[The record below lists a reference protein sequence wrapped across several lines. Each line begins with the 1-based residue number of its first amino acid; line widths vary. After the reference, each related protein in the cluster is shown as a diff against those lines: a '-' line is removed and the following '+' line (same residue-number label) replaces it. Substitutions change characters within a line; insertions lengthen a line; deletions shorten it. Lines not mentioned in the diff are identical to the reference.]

1 MSKFI
6 EERLKLV
13 RSLAE
18 KADPFIKPRL
28 LLPADRYEQQLSPT
42 VPPPAVHPE
51 IKMEPG
57 VPPSTSLGKREARP
71 VFRFHSQATMPV
83 IAR

>member
-1 MSKFI
+1 MLRVSKFI

-28 LLPADRYEQQLSPT
+28 LALADRYEQQLSPT
-42 VPPPAVHPE
+42 VPPPAVRE

-57 VPPSTSLGKREARP
+57 VPPSTSLGKR
-71 VFRFHSQATMPV
+71 
-83 IAR
+83 